1 MKMYKVVV
9 TYKNGITFEYECK
22 AETNWQAEAKAR
34 VRGRQLGLGG
44 SMDVVKTVSEIV

>member
-9 TYKNGITFEYECK
+9 TYKNGITFEYECE

-34 VRGRQLGLGG
+34 VKGRQLELGG
-44 SMDVVKTVSEIV
+44 SMDVIKTVSEIV